1 MSKYGTIVQHVI
13 DSIEHGS
20 YQAGDALPSL
30 RQLVAQHAVSL
41 NTARRAYY
49 ELERLGYVE
58 AHARSGYVVAAGA
71 LHGADR
77 LAAPLGAPFI
87 DTALY
92 DTRPLTHAFI
102 GAMRRYDQ
110 ALAEPALA
118 GLPALRRQIAQQ
130 AHAEGWRLQADDVLV
145 TCGGMEALSLA
156 IAAVTHGIADP
167 CVAVLLP
174 AFPSQPS
181 RPDSWFCAKVN
192 SMSGRLSTQ
201 KSRDGSPPPP
211 AL

>member
-1 MSKYGTIVQHVI
+1 LSKYGTIVQHVI

-77 LAAPLGAPFI
+77 
-87 DTALY
+87 
-92 DTRPLTHAFI
+92 
-102 GAMRRYDQ
+102 
-110 ALAEPALA
+110 
-118 GLPALRRQIAQQ
+118 
-130 AHAEGWRLQADDVLV
+130 
-145 TCGGMEALSLA
+145 
-156 IAAVTHGIADP
+156 
-167 CVAVLLP
+167 
-174 AFPSQPS
+174 
-181 RPDSWFCAKVN
+181 
-192 SMSGRLSTQ
+192 
-201 KSRDGSPPPP
+201 
-211 AL
+211 